1 MAQRWVAAVLRHET
15 NTFSPIA
22 TPIKDFGRVGPT
34 DGPARGE
41 DTFRFYRNTNNPVAA
56 YIDLAEEA
64 GVELDFPFAGN
75 AHPSAPAP
83 DEILDLFSEA
93 VIGSLAKGCD
103 ALFLDLHGAMVTAG
117 FDY

>member
-83 DEILDLFSEA
+83 DEILDLFLRQFSDPLRRA
-93 VIGSLAKGCD
+93 VLLCSWRDGHRWIR
-103 ALFLDLHGAMVTAG
+103 
-117 FDY
+117 

>member
-15 NTFSPIA
+15 NTFSPIT
-22 TPIKDFGRVGPT
+22 TPVKDFGRVGPT

-64 GVELDFPFAGN
+64 TAQQYDHAAKRNTKGWFA
-75 AHPSAPAP
+75 
-83 DEILDLFSEA
+83 D
-93 VIGSLAKGCD
+93 VI
-103 ALFLDLHGAMVTAG
+103 VRTARRA
-117 FDY
+117 